1 MKPLRLVMSA
11 FGSYAGRTELDFTK
25 VQAGIFL
32 ITGDTGA
39 GKTTIFDAV
48 TYALY
53 DQTSGGRRD
62 GSMMRSQYASEDME
76 TYVEYT
82 FSYREDVYTVRR
94 NPEYM
99 RLGRRRRA
107 DGSPRLVREAPK
119 VELTLPDGKAYHG
132 RKREIDQKIADIIG
146 LDADQFTQIAMIAQ
160 GDFLK
165 LLHAESKERKKIFT
179 KIFHTRLYYRVQEEL
194 KRQASKL
201 YSELEDNAKSA
212 RREADRAECEADS
225 QYSEDWEALKRLP
238 IPDSGETLRLL
249 GLIIR
254 EGTEREQVKKK
265 EAARLQE
272 QLDRVTGAMKEGETL
287 NRLFHAYEEAGEE
300 ERRLLDEKDAFRKV
314 AADVS
319 CARRVERVCLK
330 EEELHSI
337 KASATESRQNLI
349 RLEGKGRKA
358 AAAARAAAAE
368 EEQAEEELGRK
379 EPAYTEVLMRLRDAM
394 QQYEELEQYEAETG
408 RLSGLLDETRS
419 QSARAEEEEQRLAAY
434 CASLKKERESL
445 SGSPAEKE
453 RLTAKA
459 KALDDRGKEVEAL
472 EQAAQ
477 NIRMLIMECGAKQ
490 RHEEEC
496 SAAYRDA
503 LELYEQKYRSF
514 LNEQAGVLADSLA
527 KGRPCPVC
535 GSCEHPSPA
544 RLSESAPSQEEVE
557 KAKESRDEA
566 ERIRQ
571 GAAEELRET
580 AGRLRTERELFARAY
595 GKLFDIEKPADCEE
609 NLPDLERRIKAAG
622 EACLQ
627 DMADLK
633 RALLQ
638 TERNV
643 SRYGFACAEYEEAE
657 QKLAQ
662 KQSEIKEI
670 AGRLRQL
677 EGRYGRQSALA
688 EERKKKLDFHS
699 KEEAEARQKDAA
711 HQLEELRN
719 RLKRAR
725 EQHQK
730 VLHELKR
737 TEGERDGELKR
748 REQLETLCQKAE
760 EAYRRTLAEEGF
772 AEEEE
777 YEKKKGL
784 LDTKEEMAASLER
797 YEAQVREN
805 RTALQLLGTQV
816 QGKKRVDVAALGEE
830 AGRLA
835 RELEGLRGEQIRLA
849 GINSKNREIKEE
861 LRRTFERKGGLQK
874 RYELVGNLS
883 RTANGNLSGS
893 VKLDF
898 ETYVQR
904 QYFKQIIQAANKRL
918 VQMTN
923 NGFLLQC
930 RDMKSLGSQGQAGL
944 NLDVLH
950 LLSGAVRDVKTL
962 SGGESFMAA
971 LCMALGLAD
980 IVQNTAGA
988 VHLDTMFVDEGFGS
1002 LDDASREKAIR
1013 VLNELA
1019 GDSRLIGI
1027 ISHVNELKEQI
1038 DHKLVVTKTEKG
1050 SSIRWSFD

>member
-99 RLGRRRRA
+99 RLGRRRHA

-201 YSELEDNAKSA
+201 YSELEESSNSV
-212 RREADRAECEADS
+212 RREAERAECGADS
-225 QYSEDWEALKRLP
+225 QYSEEWEALKMLP
-238 IPDSGETLRLL
+238 IPDREETLRLL

-254 EGTEREQVKKK
+254 DGAEKEQAKKK

-272 QLDRVTGAMKEGETL
+272 QLDRINGAMKEGETL
-287 NRLFHAYEEAGEE
+287 NRLFQAYEKAGEE
-300 ERRLLDEKDAFRKV
+300 ERMLLDKKDDFRKM
-314 AADVS
+314 AADMA
-319 CARRVERVCLK
+319 CARRVERVRLK

-337 KASATESRQNLI
+337 KASAAESAQNLI
-349 RLEGKGRKA
+349 RLERKGREA
-358 AAAARAAAAE
+358 AVAARAAEAE

-379 EPAYTEVLMRLRDAM
+379 EPAYTEVLMRLKDAM
-394 QQYEELEQYEAETG
+394 QQYDELERYEAETG
-408 RLSGLLDETRS
+408 RLSGLLDETRN
-419 QSARAEEEEQRLAAY
+419 QSARAEEEEQRFVAY
-434 CASLKKERESL
+434 CESLKKEREEL
-445 SGSPAEKE
+445 SGSPATKE
-453 RLTAKA
+453 RLTAKV
-459 KALDDRGKEVEAL
+459 KALDDRAQEVKEL

-477 NIRMLIMECGAKQ
+477 NIRKLVMECKDKQ

-496 SAAYRDA
+496 SAAYRDE
-503 LELYEQKYRSF
+503 LEHYEQKYRAF
-514 LNEQAGVLADSLA
+514 LNEQAGILSGSLV

-535 GSCEHPSPA
+535 GSCEHPNPA
-544 RLSESAPSQEEVE
+544 QLSESAPLQEEVE
-557 KAKESRDEA
+557 KAKESRDNA

-571 GAAEELRET
+571 AAADGLRE
-580 AGRLRTERELFARAY
+580 ASGRLRTERELFAREY
-595 GKLFDIEKPADCEE
+595 GKLFDIEQPADCRE

-622 EACLQ
+622 EACLK
-627 DMADLK
+627 DLADIK
-633 RALLQ
+633 QALLQ

-643 SRYGFACAEYEEAE
+643 SRHGFVCAEYDKAE
-657 QKLAQ
+657 LTLAQ

-670 AGRLRQL
+670 AGRLLEL
-677 EGRYGRQSALA
+677 EGKYGRQSALA
-688 EERKKKLDFHS
+688 EERKKKLDFPS
-699 KEEAEARQKDAA
+699 KEEAETRQKEAA
-711 HQLEELRN
+711 YQLEELRN
-719 RLKRAR
+719 HLKLAR

-748 REQLETLCQKAE
+748 REQLEMLCHKAE
-760 EAYRRTLAEEGF
+760 EAYRHALAEEEF
-772 AEEEE
+772 EKEE
-777 YEKKKGL
+777 YEKKKEL
-784 LDTKEEMAASLER
+784 LDTKDEMAASLER

-805 RTALQLLGTQV
+805 KAALQLLGTQV
-816 QGKKRVDVAALGEE
+816 EGKKRVDVAALGEE
-830 AGRLA
+830 ADRLA

-861 LRRTFERKGGLQK
+861 LRKTFERKGGLQK
-874 RYELVGNLS
+874 RYEMVGNLS

-893 VKLDF
+893 IKLDF

-904 QYFKQIIQAANKRL
+904 QYFEQIIQAANKRL
-918 VQMTN
+918 VQMTD

-944 NLDVLH
+944 DLDVLH

-1002 LDDASREKAIR
+1002 LDDRSREKAIR

-1019 GDSRLIGI
+1019 GDSRLVGI

-1038 DHKLVVTKTEKG
+1038 DRKLVVTKTEKG